1 MKKAIINS
9 NQCVACGVCATKCPK
24 DAISIFKGIK
34 AVVDEA
40 KCIGCSLC
48 NKVCPAN
55 AVSIEISQNI
65 KDEISA

>member
-55 AVSIEISQNI
+55 AVSIEISKNI